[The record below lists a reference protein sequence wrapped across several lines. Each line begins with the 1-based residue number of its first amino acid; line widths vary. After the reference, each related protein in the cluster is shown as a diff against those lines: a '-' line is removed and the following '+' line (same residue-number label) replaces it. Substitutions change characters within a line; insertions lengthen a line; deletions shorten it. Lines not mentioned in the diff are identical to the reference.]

1 VPSPDKRQLIIK
13 RIVEALIAER
23 IRLGLSQNQVAIRA
37 GLDHTMVMR
46 VEKMERTPTIDT
58 LLRIADALDL
68 ELGSVITAAS
78 KTPASKSE

>member
-1 VPSPDKRQLIIK
+1 MPSPDKRQLIIK

>member
-1 VPSPDKRQLIIK
+1 MPTPDKRQLIIK

-58 LLRIADALDL
+58 LLRIADALGL

-78 KTPASKSE
+78 KSRPPKSE